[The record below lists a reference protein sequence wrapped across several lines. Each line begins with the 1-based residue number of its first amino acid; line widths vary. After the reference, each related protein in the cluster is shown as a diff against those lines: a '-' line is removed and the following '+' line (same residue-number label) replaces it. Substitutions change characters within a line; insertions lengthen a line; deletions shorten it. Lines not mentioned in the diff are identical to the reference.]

1 MASEVQTKRPLA
13 NPAAIEANENTQQS
27 RPISALEIEEPRDDE
42 ENIIYPTG
50 PKLWSTMASMAIAC
64 FLSGLDLTIVA
75 VAVPSITDEFQTIS
89 DIGWYSAAYGMTL
102 SAFVFFFG
110 QIYTLFSIK
119 AVFLIGIATFEIGSL
134 ICTLASSS
142 TIFIL
147 GRAVS
152 GLGRGAINGGL
163 FKLLRQCF
171 PLSKQAITNS
181 FFGSIQSVGLIT
193 APTIGGALIDAFSWR
208 ACFGVN
214 LPLGVMCLV
223 LTAYGV
229 LEQPPRSDGP
239 VMTLKEKV
247 KKVDFFGML
256 LAVPAISFLLMALQW
271 GGTKFGWGTWQIIV
285 PLVGCALLFMAFG
298 YLQYRQGDSALL
310 PPRIL
315 KQRSIIAGMWYGASC
330 EGVLAVTEY
339 YMSIYFQGVRGY
351 TPTKAGLLALPMVG
365 GLAIALIISGVGTT
379 WIGYYYPFMLATS
392 VLTPIASGLL
402 TTLDLEERIAK
413 AVGLL
418 TFLGLAVGLG
428 LQGPQVALQAVL
440 PTEDVSLGGAVITFG
455 AGMGSALWI
464 CASATLFQD
473 RLSKEIQDAAPGTN
487 TTHIE
492 EAGLS
497 KLRESIGP
505 DRLKSV
511 LSGYENAVVQTLP
524 IRAAPVKEGTTPPR
538 TLIERA
544 VAKRSGIIKSAC
556 WECRKRKAKVNK
568 LVCVSCSKY
577 DRECVYDSDIRE
589 SQVKGLQ
596 HANQKLQDELAAA
609 KLLMRQMARGSAQFR
624 GAVSELLEE
633 DRQPSEIREILK
645 NDESA
650 NSEMDEAD
658 SARLSRTLGDPIL
671 RDIANGTYH
680 LFQVEEYESFSAD
693 SSSMKQEESSP
704 DTDSCI
710 AMDSA
715 AGITNTANRSS
726 ISTTNYT
733 STEVLIDYT
742 KPNTPS
748 FADSAHSIPFY
759 SSQLSYSESSM
770 MSTNNSLHDELPI
783 LSHKHDNEGIFTQQ
797 TEHTSLFFKPLFNH
811 NDYYLS
817 TSITRPM
824 PQEAQDGDS
833 ATLSVGDEYPQSTN
847 ADFPT
852 ELRGQVRAA
861 EEELQ
866 DRELRVYPN
875 YDNNFGNLALSNS
888 IRANGYPQHIQDAQ
902 IRNIFVPSWAA
913 RTLNTELDPGDMSNA
928 FGDIYQNATSLL
940 KKGEPVNRVFG
951 DHPNIAALYDQ
962 AQFDRSCLLSQWAA
976 RMVHSVKCQGYD
988 FTCFASMNVFWYMM
1002 RWMIDPTPETYAA
1015 MPEWIRPTSNQLF
1028 TPHISMADFVLWP
1041 AFRDLVVQFPQLQE
1055 RMAWLAD
1062 MSMYIR
1068 CEWPYALEHA
1078 LKPDPVNGT
1087 VDLVD
1092 LAKEHI
1098 WNLGSWSVG
1107 PSFRKFVIDADN
1119 IFRLEMGNKCI
1130 LDSSYEQR
1138 RIEMAKPL
1146 YTLFAIELPSN
1157 PLTTAG

>member
-1 MASEVQTKRPLA
+1 MGSEVLTERPLA
-13 NPAAIEANENTQQS
+13 NPAAIELNENTQQS
-27 RPISALEIEEPRDDE
+27 RPTSTLEIEEPRDDE
-42 ENIIYPTG
+42 ENIVYPTG

-75 VAVPSITDEFQTIS
+75 VAVPSITDEFQTIA
-89 DIGWYSAAYGMTL
+89 DIALTL
-102 SAFVFFFG
+102 LQRHDPQRLCLLVNPQSPSTTPTNVPSFG

-119 AVFLIGIATFEIGSL
+119 AVFLIGIATFELGSL
-134 ICTLASSS
+134 ICTLAPSSA
-142 TIFIL
+142 IFIL

-193 APTIGGALIDAFSWR
+193 APTIGGALIDTFSWR

-214 LPLGVMCLV
+214 LPLGVVCLV

-229 LEQPPRSDGP
+229 HEQPPRNDAP
-239 VMTLKEKV
+239 VLTLKEKV
-247 KKVDFFGML
+247 KKVDFFGTL
-256 LAVPAISFLLMALQW
+256 LAVPAITFLLMALQW
-271 GGTKFGWGTWQIIV
+271 GGTKFGWGSWQIIL
-285 PLVGCALLFMAFG
+285 PLVVCALLFVAFG
-298 YLQYRQGDSALL
+298 YLQYRQGDNALL

-315 KQRSIIAGMWYGASC
+315 RQRSIIAGMWYGACC

-365 GLAIALIISGVGTT
+365 GLAIAFIISGVGIT

-402 TTLDLEERIAK
+402 TTLDLEEQIAK

-440 PTEDVSLGGAVITFG
+440 PIEDVSLGGAVITFG
-455 AGMGSALWI
+455 SGMGSALWI

-487 TTHIE
+487 TTHIQ

-511 LSGYENAVVQTLP
+511 LSGYENAVVQTLYIP
-524 IRAAPVKEGTTPPR
+524 LALALLSIVGAVAMERKAAPVKEGTTPPR

-544 VAKRSGIIKSAC
+544 VSKRSGIIKSAC
-556 WECRKRKAKVNK
+556 WECRKRKAKCNGQK
-568 LVCVSCSKY
+568 PVCINCSKY
-577 DRECVYDSDIRE
+577 DRECVYDSDIME
-589 SQVKGLQ
+589 SRVKGLQ
-596 HANQKLQDELAAA
+596 QANQKLEDELAAA
-609 KLLMRQMARGSAQFR
+609 KLLMRQMANGSAQLR
-624 GAVSELLEE
+624 SAVSELLEE
-633 DRQPSEIREILK
+633 DKQPSEITELLK
-645 NDESA
+645 NDEYA
-650 NSEMDEAD
+650 NDKMDEAD
-658 SARLSRTLGDPIL
+658 SGRLSSTLKDPIL
-671 RDIANGTYH
+671 RDVANGTSH
-680 LFQVEEYESFSAD
+680 LFPVEKFESFSAD
-693 SSSMKQEESSP
+693 SSSMKQESSP
-704 DTDSCI
+704 DTDPRI
-710 AMDSA
+710 AMESA
-715 AGITNTANRSS
+715 AGVTYTTNPST
-726 ISTTNYT
+726 ISTPNYT
-733 STEVLIDYT
+733 STETLIHYT
-742 KPNTPS
+742 QTSTPS
-748 FADSAHSIPFY
+748 FTDSAESIPFY
-759 SSQLSYSESSM
+759 SSQLPYSQSSII
-770 MSTNNSLHDELPI
+770 STNNSLPDELPT
-783 LSHKHDNEGIFTQQ
+783 LTHQPDNERIIAQQ
-797 TEHTSLFFKPLFNH
+797 TEHTSLFFQPLFNH

-817 TSITRPM
+817 TSITTPV
-824 PQEAQDGDS
+824 PQETQDIDS
-833 ATLSVGDEYPQSTN
+833 ATLSVGDEYPESTHAN
-847 ADFPT
+847 FPA
-852 ELRGQVRAA
+852 ELSSRVRVA

-866 DRELRVYPN
+866 DRELRIYPN
-875 YDNNFGNLALSNS
+875 YENNFGNLRLSNS
-888 IRANGYPQHIQDAQ
+888 IRANGYPRHIQDAQ

-913 RTLNTELDPGDMSNA
+913 TTLNTELDPGDMSNA
-928 FGDIYQNATSLL
+928 FGDIYQKTTSLL
-940 KKGEPVNRVFG
+940 RKGEPFNRVIG

-962 AQFDRSCLLSQWAA
+962 DQFDRSCLLSQWAA

-1002 RWMIDPTPETYAA
+1002 RWMIYPSPETYAA
-1015 MPEWIRPTSNQLF
+1015 MPEWIRPTTNQLF

-1068 CEWPYALEHA
+1068 CEWPYALEDA

-1087 VDLVD
+1087 IDLVD

-1107 PSFRKFVIDADN
+1107 PSFRKFVANADAYLQIRN
-1119 IFRLEMGNKCI
+1119 G
-1130 LDSSYEQR
+1130 Q
-1138 RIEMAKPL
+1138 
-1146 YTLFAIELPSN
+1146 
-1157 PLTTAG
+1157 

>member
-1 MASEVQTKRPLA
+1 MKLFSRCKMVLDRRTYLASLIVARIANLEMTSGVLTERPLDSA
-13 NPAAIEANENTQQS
+13 GAVEVNTNTVARPRPAST
-27 RPISALEIEEPRDDE
+27 LEVEEPHDYE

-75 VAVPSITDEFQTIS
+75 VAVPSITDEFQTIA

-119 AVFLIGIATFEIGSL
+119 AVFLIGIATFELGSL
-134 ICTLASSS
+134 ICTLAPSSA
-142 TIFIL
+142 IFIL

-229 LEQPPRSDGP
+229 HEQPPCHDAP
-239 VMTLKEKV
+239 VLTLKEKV
-247 KKVDFFGML
+247 KKVDFFGTL
-256 LAVPAISFLLMALQW
+256 LAVPAITFLLMALQW

-285 PLVGCALLFMAFG
+285 PLVVCALLFVAFG
-298 YLQYRQGDSALL
+298 YLQYRQGDNALL

-315 KQRSIIAGMWYGASC
+315 KQRSIIAGMWYGACC

-365 GLAIALIISGVGTT
+365 GLAIAFIISGVGTT

-402 TTLDLEERIAK
+402 TTLDLEEQIAK

-440 PTEDVSLGGAVITFG
+440 PIEDVSLGGAVITFG

-487 TTHIE
+487 ITHIQ

-511 LSGYENAVVQTLP
+511 LSGYENAVVQTLYIP
-524 IRAAPVKEGTTPPR
+524 LALALLSIVG
-538 TLIERA
+538 
-544 VAKRSGIIKSAC
+544 AC
-556 WECRKRKAKVNK
+556 NGQKP
-568 LVCVSCSKY
+568 VCVNCSKY
-577 DRECVYDSDIRE
+577 DRECVYDSSIRE
-589 SQVKGLQ
+589 SRIKGLQ
-596 HANQKLQDELAAA
+596 QANKKLEDELATA
-609 KLLMRQMARGSAQFR
+609 KLLLRQMANGSAQLR
-624 GAVSELLEE
+624 GVVSELLEE
-633 DRQPSEIREILK
+633 DKQPSEITELLK

-650 NSEMDEAD
+650 NGEMEEAD
-658 SARLSRTLGDPIL
+658 SGRLSTTLNDPIL
-671 RDIANGTYH
+671 SEVANGTSH
-680 LFQVEEYESFSAD
+680 SFPVDDVKSFSAD
-693 SSSMKQEESSP
+693 SSSLKQEESSP
-704 DTDSCI
+704 DSDSCI
-710 AMDSA
+710 AIVSA
-715 AGITNTANRSS
+715 AADTYTANPST
-726 ISTTNYT
+726 ISTPNYT
-733 STEVLIDYT
+733 STEMLIDYT
-742 KPNTPS
+742 QPNTPS
-748 FADSAHSIPFY
+748 FIDSAESIPFY
-759 SSQLSYSESSM
+759 SSQLSYSQSSII
-770 MSTNNSLHDELPI
+770 STNNPLLDELPPLI
-783 LSHKHDNEGIFTQQ
+783 HQHDNERVIAHQK
-797 TEHTSLFFKPLFNH
+797 EHTSLFFQPLFNH

-817 TSITRPM
+817 TSITTPV
-824 PQEAQDGDS
+824 PQETQYIDS
-833 ATLSVGDEYPQSTN
+833 ATLSAANEYPESTHAN
-847 ADFPT
+847 FTT
-852 ELRGQVRAA
+852 ELSSPA
-861 EEELQ
+861 EEKLQ
-866 DRELRVYPN
+866 DTALRIYPN
-875 YDNNFGNLALSNS
+875 YENNFGNLALSNS
-888 IRANGYPQHIQDAQ
+888 IRANGYPRHIQDAQ

-913 RTLNTELDPGDMSNA
+913 TPLNTELDPGNMSNA
-928 FGDIYQNATSLL
+928 FGDIYQNATGLL
-940 KKGEPVNRVFG
+940 KKGEPVNRVIG

-962 AQFDRSCLLSQWAA
+962 DQFDRSCLLSQWAA

-1002 RWMIDPTPETYAA
+1002 RWMIDPSPETYAA
-1015 MPEWIRPTSNQLF
+1015 MPEWIRPTANQLF

-1062 MSMYIR
+1062 MSIYIR
-1068 CEWPYALEHA
+1068 CEWPYALKDA
-1078 LKPDPVNGT
+1078 LKPDPTNGT

-1098 WNLGSWSVG
+1098 WNLGYWSVG
-1107 PSFRKFVIDADN
+1107 PSFRKFIMNADVYLQIRN
-1119 IFRLEMGNKCI
+1119 G
-1130 LDSSYEQR
+1130 Q
-1138 RIEMAKPL
+1138 
-1146 YTLFAIELPSN
+1146 
-1157 PLTTAG
+1157 